1 VLPSSALAS
10 SCCAVTI
17 DLEPRMLGRPDHAPV
32 IAAFGLIGASEAVRL
47 KTNDK
52 DSPHVSL

>member
-1 VLPSSALAS
+1 
-10 SCCAVTI
+10 
-17 DLEPRMLGRPDHAPV
+17 MLGRPDHAPV